1 MLCFFILFVYVLCL
15 IFPVSLEYPFMN
27 GNAILSIVSLRQAR
41 GWSDACGRSLAC
53 GRLMDCDRTVVCCR
67 SVVCGRF
74 MACDRSI
81 TCGRSVS
88 CGWSLAWDMVVAFFA
103 DIPDYPTNE
112 TGSIAMSYIS
122 AKSSIMHP

>member
-1 MLCFFILFVYVLCL
+1 M
-15 IFPVSLEYPFMN
+15 SLEYPFMN

-112 TGSIAMSYIS
+112 TGSIAMS
-122 AKSSIMHP
+122 